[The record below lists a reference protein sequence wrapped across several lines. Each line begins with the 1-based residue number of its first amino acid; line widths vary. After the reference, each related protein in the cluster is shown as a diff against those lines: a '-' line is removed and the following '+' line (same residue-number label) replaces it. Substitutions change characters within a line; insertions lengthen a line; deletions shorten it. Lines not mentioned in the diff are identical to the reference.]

1 MSQSHK
7 KQRIQVFNKMLL
19 DTISFLINKFP
30 TDRDFSFTK
39 SQIELSIS
47 TFPEVPFNTVM
58 EYIPLYTTEITNQ
71 DENFFLSLSKTND
84 SLKCFN
90 LHDKW
95 SQLTSQEKEYM
106 FVQFRKML
114 TLGNII
120 NTL

>member
-71 DENFFLSLSKTND
+71 DENFFLSLSKTDD